1 VRLRIEAGNAGGG
14 GSGEE
19 LVRVIER
26 LIQIM
31 GYL

>member
-1 VRLRIEAGNAGGG
+1 MLQAFVPLLTGGE
-14 GSGEE
+14 SGEDF
-19 LVRVIER
+19 VRVIER